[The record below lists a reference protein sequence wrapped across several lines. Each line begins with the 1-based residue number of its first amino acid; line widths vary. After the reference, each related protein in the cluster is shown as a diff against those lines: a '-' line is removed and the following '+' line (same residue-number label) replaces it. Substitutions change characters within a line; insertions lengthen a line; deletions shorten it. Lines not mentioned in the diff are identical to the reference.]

1 MTHSIF
7 VADTPTLALCC
18 LIPAWAIYKSC
29 FAKKKKSRRHGLVSP
44 SGERVLILGA
54 SSGIGR
60 VLALK
65 YAKRGAKVCVV
76 ARRSAELELV
86 RSECEAVAC
95 SSPDAVF
102 SVLADFA
109 DAEAL
114 ITVRNKIEEKWH
126 GLDTL
131 VVSAGVSALRPVLEI
146 AGVGGVTAEAQP
158 SVDGVQRVADVALAA
173 IKGNYI
179 GPLLSVVTVIPL
191 MKSTS
196 ASPSVLLLS
205 SLGAAIPAPTR
216 AIYGSSKAASH
227 ILYQALSIEHP
238 AINFSCIPP
247 STIEGNFRAS
257 AVDGGPIREA
267 EPNRTGLKRESV
279 AERCIRAVD
288 ASEKTVFFP
297 TVYWYAH
304 LLWWLWPSY
313 VERKAS
319 QKYNYTAT

>member
-1 MTHSIF
+1 MTDITR
-7 VADTPTLALCC
+7 VTGGTTILALCC
-18 LIPAWAIYKSC
+18 LIPAWIIYKS
-29 FAKKKKSRRHGLVSP
+29 FTEPRSRRPELVPP

-54 SSGIGR
+54 SSGIGH

-65 YAKRGAKVCVV
+65 YAERGAKVCVV
-76 ARRSAELELV
+76 ARRGAELEQV
-86 RSECEAVAC
+86 RSECEVVARV
-95 SSPDAVF
+95 PDAVF
-102 SVLADFA
+102 GVCADFT

-114 ITVRNKIEEKWH
+114 IIVRNKIEEKWH

-146 AGVGGVTAEAQP
+146 AGVSGVSAAQP
-158 SVDGVQRVADVALAA
+158 SADGVQRVADVALAA

-179 GPLLSVVTVIPL
+179 GPLLSVVTMIPL

-196 ASPSVLLLS
+196 ASPSVLLVS

-216 AIYGSSKAASH
+216 AIYGSSKAASY
-227 ILYQALSIEHP
+227 ILYQALSIENP
-238 AINFSCIPP
+238 AINFSCILP

-257 AVDGGPIREA
+257 AVDGGPTREVD
-267 EPNRTGLKRESV
+267 PNRTGLKREAV

-288 ASEKTVFFP
+288 TYEKTVFFP
-297 TVYWYAH
+297 TIYRYAQF
-304 LLWWLWPSY
+304 LWWLWPSY

-319 QKYNYTAT
+319 QKYKYTPT

>member
-1 MTHSIF
+1 MTDITR
-7 VADTPTLALCC
+7 VTGGTTTLALCC
-18 LIPAWAIYKSC
+18 LIPAWIIYKS
-29 FAKKKKSRRHGLVSP
+29 FTEPRSRRPELVPP

-54 SSGIGR
+54 SSGIGH

-65 YAKRGAKVCVV
+65 YAERGAKVCVV
-76 ARRSAELELV
+76 ARRSAELEQV
-86 RSECEAVAC
+86 RSECEVVARV
-95 SSPDAVF
+95 PDAVF
-102 SVLADFA
+102 SVCADFT

-114 ITVRNKIEEKWH
+114 IIVRNKIEEKWH

-146 AGVGGVTAEAQP
+146 AGVSGVSAAQP
-158 SVDGVQRVADVALAA
+158 GADGVQRVADVALAA

-179 GPLLSVVTVIPL
+179 GPLLSVVTMIPL

-216 AIYGSSKAASH
+216 AIYGSSKAASY
-227 ILYQALSIEHP
+227 ILYQALSIENP
-238 AINFSCIPP
+238 AINFSCVLP

-257 AVDGGPIREA
+257 AVDGGPTREVD
-267 EPNRTGLKRESV
+267 PNRTGLKREAV

-288 ASEKTVFFP
+288 TYEKTVFFP
-297 TVYWYAH
+297 TIYRYAQF
-304 LLWWLWPSY
+304 LWWLWPSY

-319 QKYNYTAT
+319 QKYNYTPT

>member
-1 MTHSIF
+1 MKYPIRI
-7 VADTPTLALCC
+7 ANTPTLALCC
-18 LIPAWAIYKSC
+18 LIPAWVFYKS
-29 FAKKKKSRRHGLVSP
+29 FTKKKSRRPQLVSP

-54 SSGIGR
+54 SSGVGR

-65 YAKRGAKVCVV
+65 YAERGAKVCVI
-76 ARRSAELELV
+76 ARRDAELELV
-86 RSECEAVAC
+86 RSECELLAP
-95 SSPDAVF
+95 SPDAVF
-102 SVLADFA
+102 SVLADFT

-131 VVSAGVSALRPVLEI
+131 VISAGVSALRPVLEI
-146 AGVGGVTAEAQP
+146 AGVGDVSAATQP

-173 IKGNYI
+173 IKGNYV
-179 GPLLSVVTVIPL
+179 GPLLSVVTMIPL

-196 ASPSVLLLS
+196 ASPVLLVS

-216 AIYGSSKAASH
+216 AIYGSSKAASY

-238 AINFSCIPP
+238 SINFSCILP

-267 EPNRTGLKRESV
+267 EPNRSGLKREAV

-288 ASEKTVFFP
+288 AHEKIVFFP
-297 TVYWYAH
+297 SIYWYAQI
-304 LLWWLWPSY
+304 LWWLWPSY

-319 QKYNYTAT
+319 QKYNYTST